1 MYGSQQQK
9 LPLPCQIIYFVLLSI
24 VGVVGLV
31 LTIIPLYVLIGSKQA
46 NFFFILILVVG
57 VALLVF
63 FGTGF
68 LTLCFQTSVFARFVC
83 TLF

>member
-9 LPLPCQIIYFVLLSI
+9 LPLPCRIIYFVLLSI

-68 LTLCFQTSVFARFVC
+68 LALCFQGSVFARFVY